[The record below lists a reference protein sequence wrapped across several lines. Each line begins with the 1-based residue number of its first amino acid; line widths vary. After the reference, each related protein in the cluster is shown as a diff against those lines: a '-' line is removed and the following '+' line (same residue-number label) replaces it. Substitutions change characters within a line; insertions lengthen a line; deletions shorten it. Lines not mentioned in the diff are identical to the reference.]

1 MIALTST
8 TQNHL
13 DIEDIARDLVLQTD
27 GSCCLIMEVSA
38 INFGLLSE
46 REQDATIYAY
56 GQLLNSLNFSIQ
68 IVIVSRQKDISDY
81 LKLLDNRLSQIDSPL
96 LKDQLLKYRD
106 FVRAVVRQG
115 NVLDKKFYVSIPF
128 SSLEMGVSRSNLPWV
143 KSKGLPRPAADI
155 LDRAATN
162 LYPKR
167 DHLVRLF
174 ARIGLRARQLTN
186 SELFQLFFNSY
197 NRTLSGTKVTYPLSK
212 P

>member
-1 MIALTST
+1 
-8 TQNHL
+8 
-13 DIEDIARDLVLQTD
+13 
-27 GSCCLIMEVSA
+27 MEVSA

-56 GQLLNSLNFSIQ
+56 AQLLNSLNFSIQ
-68 IVIVSRQKDISDY
+68 ILIVSKQKDVSDY
-81 LKLLDNRLSQIDSPL
+81 LKLLDTQLEKTASPL
-96 LKDQLLKYRD
+96 IKDQLVKYRN

-115 NVLDKKFYVSIPF
+115 GVLDKKFYVSIPF
-128 SSLEMGVSRSNLPWV
+128 SSLELGITKSANPLGKKDTLLLP
-143 KSKGLPRPAADI
+143 KDDI

-174 ARIGLRARQLTN
+174 ARIGLRARQLMNT
-186 SELFQLFFNSY
+186 ELYQLSFDLI
-197 NRTLSGTKVTYPLSK
+197 NRASPGTKLTFPH

>member
-1 MIALTST
+1 MIKPITST
-8 TQNHL
+8 TQNFL
-13 DIEDIARDLVLQTD
+13 DIADIGRDLVLQKD
-27 GSCCLIMEVSA
+27 GSCCLVMEVSA

-56 GQLLNSLNFSIQ
+56 AQLLNSLNFSIQ
-68 IVIVSRQKDISDY
+68 ILIVSKQKDVSDY
-81 LKLLDNRLSQIDSPL
+81 LKLLDTQLEKTASPL
-96 LKDQLLKYRD
+96 IKDQLVKYRN

-115 NVLDKKFYVSIPF
+115 GVLDKKFYVSIPF
-128 SSLEMGVSRSNLPWV
+128 SSLELGITKSANPLGKKDTLP
-143 KSKGLPRPAADI
+143 LPKDDI

-174 ARIGLRARQLTN
+174 ARIGLRARQLMNT
-186 SELFQLFFNSY
+186 ELYQLSFDLI
-197 NRTLSGTKVTYPLSK
+197 NRASPGTKLTFPH